1 MHALEPANSPTIRPG
16 YPEPLWMQAINLIN
30 ADIASG
36 VLEPGVRLLPE
47 RQLCQQLGISRVTL
61 RKALNKLV
69 ERGVLSASLGQSG
82 ITKQT

>member
-36 VLEPGVRLLPE
+36 VLDRPKTLESVRVP
-47 RQLCQQLGISRVTL
+47 
-61 RKALNKLV
+61 
-69 ERGVLSASLGQSG
+69 LS
-82 ITKQT
+82 